1 MTPRTGPYVPRIH
14 PWGTAAANAH
24 PSSLKAAWIPAF
36 AEMTEEG
43 LRAYAVRT
51 IIPAFAGMTIK
62 RCSREGGNPLILPRV
77 CHPSTF
83 TDHGCANAPD
93 ATERPHR

>member
-36 AEMTEEG
+36 A
-43 LRAYAVRT
+43 
-51 IIPAFAGMTIK
+51 GMTIK
-62 RCSREGGNPLILPRV
+62 RHSREGGNPLILPRV
-77 CHPSTF
+77 CHPSPF

-93 ATERPHR
+93 ATERPCR